1 MLKSVF
7 QPVASSY
14 PTNTLTF
21 LDLVV
26 VKMAVRSSQEFVTL
40 EMEGQFEYNL
50 EYIITCS
57 VLLENS
63 IFGKMFKVHPG
74 VSKMELVW

>member
-7 QPVASSY
+7 QHVASSY

-26 VKMAVRSSQEFVTL
+26 VKMAVKLRICYTGNGRS
-40 EMEGQFEYNL
+40 
-50 EYIITCS
+50 I
-57 VLLENS
+57 
-63 IFGKMFKVHPG
+63 
-74 VSKMELVW
+74 